1 MIALLNCCV
10 LETCLLSNVYTKYTA
25 DVRICCMIC
34 LTILII
40 AIAGMISVCHYK
52 RIESCFKI
60 KEAQKKNEHDKDEG
74 KTKLTKDI
82 LDKYLDQYLVILKK
96 KGEPVAQV
104 TEKRGGDL
112 SSYRKKVLEI
122 FEDFA
127 ANGDKGKAMGAYV
140 GLCSE
145 ILKDSE
151 SLKPEPP
158 KGNEDPSTGSSPEK
172 GTPESKLPSESQYE
186 KILATLAVAAMRGDM
201 EKLEL
206 DDNFEIVLPKVVERN
221 KGENQ

>member
-1 MIALLNCCV
+1 M
-10 LETCLLSNVYTKYTA
+10 
-25 DVRICCMIC
+25 
-34 LTILII
+34 
-40 AIAGMISVCHYK
+40 
-52 RIESCFKI
+52 ESSLKI
-60 KEAQKKNEHDKDEG
+60 KEAQKKNEHDKEEG
-74 KTKLTKDI
+74 RTKLTKDI

-158 KGNEDPSTGSSPEK
+158 KGNEEPSHGQPLEK
-172 GTPESKLPSESQYE
+172 GALESKLPSESQYE
-186 KILATLAVAAMRGDM
+186 KMLATLIVAAMRGDM

-206 DDNFEIVLPKVVERN
+206 DGNFEIVLPKLVERN

>member
-10 LETCLLSNVYTKYTA
+10 LEKCLLSNVYTKYTA

-34 LTILII
+34 STILII
-40 AIAGMISVCHYK
+40 AIVGMISVCIYK
-52 RIESCFKI
+52 WIESYFKI
-60 KEAQKKNEHDKDEG
+60 KEAQKKNEHDKEEG
-74 KTKLTKDI
+74 RTKLTKDI

-96 KGEPVAQV
+96 EGEPVAQV

-158 KGNEDPSTGSSPEK
+158 KGNEDPSTGSSS
-172 GTPESKLPSESQYE
+172 ESKLPSESQYE
-186 KILATLAVAAMRGDM
+186 KMLATLVVAAMRGDM

-206 DDNFEIVLPKVVERN
+206 DGNFEIVLPKVVERN

>member
-1 MIALLNCCV
+1 M
-10 LETCLLSNVYTKYTA
+10 
-25 DVRICCMIC
+25 
-34 LTILII
+34 
-40 AIAGMISVCHYK
+40 
-52 RIESCFKI
+52 
-60 KEAQKKNEHDKDEG
+60 
-74 KTKLTKDI
+74 
-82 LDKYLDQYLVILKK
+82 
-96 KGEPVAQV
+96 
-104 TEKRGGDL
+104 
-112 SSYRKKVLEI
+112 LEI